1 MTMEGAMYGACVT
14 IRVDASPRMGGGH
27 VMRCLTLADMLASR
41 GATATFVAASMLP
54 GLADRITGGGHRLR
68 HIAPI
73 APAVDDA
80 DWDSR
85 TLPPDAQSRD
95 AQATH
100 LAAGPADLVV
110 VDHYR
115 LDADWEQAARPG
127 RLLVIDDLANRRH
140 DCDVL
145 LDQTFGV
152 SPHRYAS
159 LVDADCTLLAGAAF
173 ALLRPEFAAARP
185 TALRRRRGAE
195 RIDRLLISLGST
207 DVDGITGKVVSAL
220 FSAGIDCAMDVVVP
234 ASAASLPMLR
244 THAATNPRLSIH
256 VDSSAMADLM
266 TRADLAIGA
275 AGTTSWERC
284 CLGLP
289 TITLV
294 LADNQRQVAEQLATA
309 QAAIVAAMPEDA
321 AAHALALMRDPAPL
335 AFMIAACAAIV
346 DGKGTDRVAEAL
358 AGSPDDA
365 PIVLHLRGANGADSE
380 QLWLWRNDPF
390 SRAMATS
397 SEPIAWPAHA
407 RWFDRIISDAG
418 TELLIAERGGTA
430 LAMVRFDVIGALEAL
445 VSINVAPGARGRGI
459 GRDSLSMACAR
470 YLAAN
475 DDTTLFAD
483 IHVTNAASI
492 HIFTGIGFT
501 MVGANGDFHRLALTR
516 SDLAQK
522 WTRP

>member
-1 MTMEGAMYGACVT
+1 MHGARVT

-54 GLADRITGGGHRLR
+54 SLAERITGGGHRFR
-68 HIAPI
+68 HIAPV
-73 APAVDDA
+73 ASATNDA

-85 TLPPDAQSRD
+85 TFPPEAQSRD
-95 AQATH
+95 AQATL
-100 LAAGPADLVV
+100 LAAGPADLIV

-115 LDADWEQAARPG
+115 LDADWEQAARPCQ
-127 RLLVIDDLANRRH
+127 LLVIDDLANRRH

-152 SPHRYAS
+152 FPHRYAS

-185 TALRRRRGAE
+185 ATLRRRRGAE
-195 RIDRLLISLGST
+195 KIDRILVSLGST

-234 ASAASLPMLR
+234 ASAASLSMLR

-256 VDSSAMADLM
+256 VESSAMADLM

-309 QAAIVAAMPEDA
+309 QAAIVAAGPEGA
-321 AAHALALMRDPAPL
+321 AAHALALVRDPAPL

-346 DGKGTDRVAEAL
+346 DGKGADRVVEAL
-358 AGSPDDA
+358 VGLPDNA
-365 PIVLHLRGANGADSE
+365 SSMLHLRRADDKDSE
-380 QLWLWRNDPF
+380 PLWLWRNDPF

-397 SEPIAWPAHA
+397 AAPIPWPGHA
-407 RWFDRIISDAG
+407 RWFDRIMSDPN
-418 TELLIAERGGTA
+418 TELLIAERDGTA
-430 LAMVRFDVIGALEAL
+430 LAMVRFDVVGTREAL
-445 VSINVAPGARGRGI
+445 VSINVAPAARGKGI
-459 GRDSLSMACAR
+459 GRDALSMACAR
-470 YLAAN
+470 YLARN
-475 DDTTLFAD
+475 GDMTLLAD
-483 IHVTNAASI
+483 IHVTNAASV
-492 HIFTGIGFT
+492 HIFTGVGFT

-522 WTRP
+522 WARP